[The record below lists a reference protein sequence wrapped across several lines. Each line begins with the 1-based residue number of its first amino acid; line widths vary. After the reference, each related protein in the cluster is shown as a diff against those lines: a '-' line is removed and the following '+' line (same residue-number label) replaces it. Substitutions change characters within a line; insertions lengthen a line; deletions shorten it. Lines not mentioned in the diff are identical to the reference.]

1 MANNR
6 AIRWELACL
15 LLPGAL
21 NGGRVSESVGIK
33 RAAFLLASV
42 SDRKRPDIPGQPA
55 LRLIADIE
63 AQLLDYARE
72 NN

>member
-33 RAAFLLASV
+33 RTAFLSASA
-42 SDRKRPDIPGQPA
+42 SERKRPGYTRTTCSAPYSRHRGSASRLCPG
-55 LRLIADIE
+55 E
-63 AQLLDYARE
+63 
-72 NN
+72 